1 MYLETVGIDILTDRF
16 GDIILSHGDISVSR
30 NIKAIARTNA
40 KHRIRSNRGD
50 MNMYH
55 QYGAGIEEFIGK
67 KISTKMCEDIK
78 SRILNCLQE
87 DNFFSDLSVNVQ
99 YVIDNHTV
107 LFKVVVGE
115 SISTVKDNS
124 SEVNVIFDIMSGE
137 IDVF

>member
-1 MYLETVGIDILTDRF
+1 MYLETVGVDILTDRF

-40 KHRIRSNRGD
+40 KHRIRSNR
-50 MNMYH
+50 